1 MEELLRLEQVSYS
14 YDHGAPALEALS
26 VTVSAGEKIAL
37 VGENGAGKS
46 TFLLCCNGVLAP
58 TSGKIYWQGQPVGRD
73 RRSLTRLRQGV
84 GLVFQDPDAQLLA
97 GTVEEE
103 VSFGPMNLR
112 LSREETAERVDRA
125 LAALSLEDFRL
136 RAPQYLSG
144 GEKKRVTLADAL
156 AMEPRLLLLDE
167 PASSL
172 DPGNARLLE
181 ENLERLSSQGMAL
194 MVATHD
200 LDFAWRWAGRVLVFH
215 GGRLERDG
223 TPEEVFGDAELLSR
237 CGLAQPVLMEVGR
250 LLGMTPL
257 PRTIEE
263 LKKEWNR

>member
-73 RRSLTRLRQGV
+73 RRSLTQLRQGV

-112 LSREETAERVDRA
+112 LSREETAERVDRGPGGA
-125 LAALSLEDFRL
+125 FTGGFPLAGPPVSFPAARK
-136 RAPQYLSG
+136 SG
-144 GEKKRVTLADAL
+144 
-156 AMEPRLLLLDE
+156 
-167 PASSL
+167 
-172 DPGNARLLE
+172 
-181 ENLERLSSQGMAL
+181 
-194 MVATHD
+194 
-200 LDFAWRWAGRVLVFH
+200 
-215 GGRLERDG
+215 
-223 TPEEVFGDAELLSR
+223 
-237 CGLAQPVLMEVGR
+237 
-250 LLGMTPL
+250 
-257 PRTIEE
+257 
-263 LKKEWNR
+263 